1 MRRSLRETLID
12 SHVAATTIAVL
23 LLWFMDSI
31 FRGLWPLLGRAVE
44 WLFTAVAIFDI
55 PYFSFTVVD
64 RSMLLISAYYFYAA
78 IVSFSAAWIVSRWV
92 YGVGPL
98 RSLVAYGNKLTCW
111 RQDV

>member
-1 MRRSLRETLID
+1 MKRSLREILIA
-12 SHVAATTIAVL
+12 SHVAATTIAAL

-64 RSMLLISAYYFYAA
+64 RSILLISAYYFYAA